1 MAKHSKKVDVIK
13 IMKGLPPALRKKK
26 RYIAFEVYSD
36 VDLDGDRLF
45 KAINDTMLSL
55 FGELKFLGLELKHF
69 DGKRGILKCYRE
81 ALKDVK
87 FGLNLV
93 DSVDERRVAIRIL
106 GVSGTIKSC
115 MRKFLRR

>member
-1 MAKHSKKVDVIK
+1 
-13 IMKGLPPALRKKK
+13 MKGLPPALRKKR
-26 RYIAFEVYSD
+26 RYIAFEIHSERD
-36 VDLDGDRLF
+36 VNGDDLF
-45 KAINDTMLSL
+45 KSISETALSL

-81 ALKDVK
+81 SLKDVK
-87 FGLNLV
+87 FALNLV
-93 DSVDERRVAIRIL
+93 DEVNGVKTVLVIL

>member
-1 MAKHSKKVDVIK
+1 
-13 IMKGLPPALRKKK
+13 MKGLPPALRKKK

-93 DSVDERRVAIRIL
+93 NSVDERRVAIRIL

>member
-1 MAKHSKKVDVIK
+1 
-13 IMKGLPPALRKKK
+13 MKGFPPALRKKN
-26 RYIAFEVYSD
+26 RYIAFEVISEEK
-36 VDLDGDRLF
+36 LDKNSLF
-45 KAINDTMLSL
+45 NAISETLFSL
-55 FGELKFLGLELKHF
+55 FGETKFLGLELKHF

-81 ALKDVK
+81 SLKDVK

-93 DSVDERRVAIRIL
+93 SEVENSKVMIRIL

>member
-1 MAKHSKKVDVIK
+1 
-13 IMKGLPPALRKKK
+13 MKGLPPALRKKN
-26 RYIAFEVYSD
+26 RYIAFEVISEEK
-36 VDLDGDRLF
+36 LDKNSIFNVIRETIF
-45 KAINDTMLSL
+45 SL
-55 FGELKFLGLELKHF
+55 FGETKFLGLELKHF
-69 DGKRGILKCYRE
+69 DGKMGILKCYRE

-93 DSVDERRVAIRIL
+93 SDVENSRVMIRIL

>member
-1 MAKHSKKVDVIK
+1 V
-13 IMKGLPPALRKKK
+13 KGLPPALRKKK
-26 RYIAFEVYSD
+26 RYIAFEVISENFI
-36 VDLDGDRLF
+36 DGDKLF
-45 KAINDTMLSL
+45 DVIKKTMISL

-69 DGKRGILKCYRE
+69 DGKRGILMCYRE
-81 ALKDVK
+81 SLKDVK

-93 DSVDERRVAIRIL
+93 DSVDDDKIAIRIL